1 MTEIPSTENLIE
13 SSHVVSLPLRTGFRG
28 LVSREVMLF
37 EGEYGPAEWAPFTEY
52 SDDIAARWLAAA
64 LEQGFGRSIRAR
76 PSSFESI
83 AVNATFPSLSPKE
96 ISHWWQYF
104 PGVQSAKIKVA
115 EQGQHLLDDVERVAE
130 LRRTVGP
137 NVTIRLDANAR
148 WTVDQAA
155 EALEKLEEFSIDYV
169 EQPVA
174 TTQEMVDLRQRL
186 RGTGIR
192 LAADELIR
200 HSHALDELIA
210 ENAADIAVL
219 KVSPLG
225 GIGTT
230 RSLAIKAHN
239 AGMEVVISSALESS
253 VGLSWGVRAAALL
266 QDEIGGL
273 ADAGLGTAAFFTS
286 DTTTKPLEISN
297 GTVSVSEP
305 VLDYSSLKQHA
316 ASSERI
322 KWWHERLERCLP
334 LAVTLLKAHEN

>member
-13 SSHVVSLPLRTGFRG
+13 RSHVVSLPLRKSFRG

-37 EGEYGPAEWAPFTEY
+37 EGAYGPAEWAPFPEY
-52 SDDIAARWLAAA
+52 SHDLAARWLAAA
-64 LEQGFGRSIRAR
+64 LEQGFSPSIRGRS
-76 PSSFESI
+76 SSLESI
-83 AVNATFPSLSPKE
+83 AVNATFPSLPPKE

-104 PGVQSAKIKVA
+104 PGVRSAKIKVA
-115 EQGQHLLDDVERVAE
+115 EQGQHLRDDMERVAE
-130 LRRTVGP
+130 LRRAVGP

-148 WTVDQAA
+148 WTVNQAA

-210 ENAADIAVL
+210 ERAADVAVL

-239 AGMEVVISSALESS
+239 SGMEVVISSALESS
-253 VGLSWGVRAAALL
+253 VGLSWGVQAAALL

-273 ADAGLGTAAFFTS
+273 ADAGLGTAAFFAS
-286 DTTTKPLEISN
+286 DTTIKPLEISN
-297 GTVSVSEP
+297 GAVSVSEP

-316 ASSERI
+316 AFPDRV
-322 KWWHERLERCLP
+322 KWWNERLERCLP
-334 LAVTLLKAHEN
+334 LALKLLDAHEN